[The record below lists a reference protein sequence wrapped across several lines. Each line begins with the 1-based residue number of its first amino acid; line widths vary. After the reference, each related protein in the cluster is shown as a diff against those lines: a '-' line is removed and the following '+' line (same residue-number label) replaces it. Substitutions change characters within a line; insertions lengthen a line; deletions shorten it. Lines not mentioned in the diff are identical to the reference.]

1 MNMNGNYI
9 YLKCNTGSGYFA
21 GIMLTSMGQE
31 VKVHTDKSRAYRF
44 KSKQEAYSLAS
55 QLKAKFKCVIS
66 YTIL

>member
-1 MNMNGNYI
+1 MNFNYI

-44 KSKQEAYSLAS
+44 KSKQEAYNMAN
-55 QLKAKFKCVIS
+55 QLKARFKCVIS